1 MKLGIQIMSMKKTK
15 NILAGISAILLF
27 GALLEGWP
35 YGYFTLLR
43 FVVFIASGYIA
54 YNAYRLSNKEF
65 WMYSFGLL
73 TILFNPIVPI
83 HLSRDMWVVIDLV
96 VGVFMIISIFKLK
109 FKQDENQ
116 R

>member
-1 MKLGIQIMSMKKTK
+1 MNLNK
-15 NILAGISAILLF
+15 NKNALAGISAILLF

-43 FVVFIASGYIA
+43 FVVCITSGYIG
-54 YNAYRLSNKEF
+54 YTAYRLNKEF

-83 HLSRDMWVVIDLV
+83 HLSRDMWVVIDFLV
-96 VGVFMIISIFKLK
+96 GLFMIASIFKLK
-109 FKQDENQ
+109 IKSNEY
-116 R
+116 